1 MVTKEEIDKIVFDTI
16 DDNRMNKINDNLYLS
31 NKQINILN
39 KYKINYKKFSDIK
52 SLIFEI
58 ETILNESYDVD
69 DLENLSIELSEFNY
83 YYNTNK

>member
-69 DLENLSIELSEFNY
+69 DLEHLSIELSEFNY